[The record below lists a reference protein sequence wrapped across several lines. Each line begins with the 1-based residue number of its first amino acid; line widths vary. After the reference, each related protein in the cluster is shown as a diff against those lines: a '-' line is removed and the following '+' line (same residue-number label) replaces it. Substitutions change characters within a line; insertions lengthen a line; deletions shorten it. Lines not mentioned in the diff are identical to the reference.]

1 MDFIDRLKALS
12 VRVQTH
18 APKVQTEEATKTALV
33 LPFLSVLGYDIF
45 DPAEVVPEY
54 IADVAQKRGEKV
66 DYAILRDGAPIII
79 LECKH
84 VRSNLN
90 LENASQLYR
99 YFTTTESRFG
109 VLTNGMVY
117 RFYSDL
123 DEPNKM
129 DSGPF
134 LEFDLSN
141 FTPDAVENLKRFAKD
156 SFDLEDTIRAAT
168 DLKYTTAIKRLLADQ
183 LRRPYE
189 NFVLFILGEVYKGVK
204 TKNVREQFMG
214 LAKRAFREFIN
225 DRVNDRLK
233 SALESESSNDPSPIE
248 TEEISDQPQQEEPGD
263 SGIVT
268 TEEEIQAY
276 AIVKSVLVGIV
287 DMDRV
292 TMRDHK
298 SFCNIL
304 LDNTVR
310 RNICRLR
317 FGSQDKSVGVINSNL
332 EEVQFPISSI
342 NDIYDLKDVLRE
354 RVSFLLSKFDS

>member
-12 VRVQTH
+12 VRVETH

-33 LPFLSVLGYDIF
+33 LPFLNVLGYDVF

-66 DYAILRDGAPIII
+66 DYAILRNGLPIII

-84 VRSNLN
+84 VGSDLS
-90 LENASQLYR
+90 LENAAQLHR

-109 VLTNGMVY
+109 VLTNGIVY

-141 FTPDAVENLKRFAKD
+141 FTAAAVENLKRFAKD

-168 DLKYTTAIKRLLADQ
+168 DLKYTTSIKRVLADQ

-204 TKNVREQFMG
+204 TKNIREQFVG
-214 LAKRAFREFIN
+214 LSKQAFREFIN

-233 SALESESSNDPSPIE
+233 SALESESSADPPPIE
-248 TEEISDQPQQEEPGD
+248 TEEISDRHQQQEKRVPG
-263 SGIVT
+263 IET
-268 TEEEIQAY
+268 TEEEIQAH
-276 AIVKSVLVGIV
+276 AIVKSLLVGIV
-287 DMDRV
+287 DIDRV
-292 TMRDHK
+292 TIRDHK

-304 LDNTVR
+304 LDNTLR
-310 RNICRLR
+310 QNICRFR
-317 FGSQDKSVGVINSNL
+317 FDSKSKSVGVIDSNS
-332 EEVQFPISSI
+332 EEVQFPINSI
-342 NDIYDLKDVLRE
+342 NDIYDLKDALRE

>member
-1 MDFIDRLKALS
+1 
-12 VRVQTH
+12 
-18 APKVQTEEATKTALV
+18 
-33 LPFLSVLGYDIF
+33 
-45 DPAEVVPEY
+45 
-54 IADVAQKRGEKV
+54 
-66 DYAILRDGAPIII
+66 
-79 LECKH
+79 
-84 VRSNLN
+84 
-90 LENASQLYR
+90 
-99 YFTTTESRFG
+99 
-109 VLTNGMVY
+109 
-117 RFYSDL
+117 
-123 DEPNKM
+123 
-129 DSGPF
+129 
-134 LEFDLSN
+134 
-141 FTPDAVENLKRFAKD
+141 
-156 SFDLEDTIRAAT
+156 
-168 DLKYTTAIKRLLADQ
+168 
-183 LRRPYE
+183 
-189 NFVLFILGEVYKGVK
+189 
-204 TKNVREQFMG
+204 MG

-317 FGSQDKSVGVINSNL
+317 FGSEDKSVGVINSNL